1 MRILRIACRYRRYP
15 ELFYQRH
22 PELGALSFAEQYRIV
37 KDDCFAWADAWTRAL
52 TPLGHE
58 VWEPML
64 YAEVMQRT
72 WAREQGLPAESLSL
86 HQIAIQQAKHF
97 KPDVV
102 WCSWWDWSTDAL
114 QELKRAAPS
123 IRLLVVS
130 VGGALPPDRLS
141 PAVDLVLSCMPEL
154 VQELRAAGARAE
166 LLSHAFYTR
175 VLELLPWKE
184 PAKAVTFIGSISQW
198 AGMHGQREALLAE
211 LAKNLPM
218 VIYSPDFASYA
229 TTSNVRTSAR
239 CFLYDLVH
247 GPLGSRIPKAVLSR
261 IPLVRGIARW
271 PVRPRGRYA
280 TVLGRIMRPGIWGLE
295 AYAGLQTSRLSLNF
309 HPDLSHTYASNMR
322 LFEATGVKTCLVTDW
337 KQNLKEF
344 FEPDREVV
352 AYSNTAECVEKLCY
366 LLDHESERRAIA
378 EAGQRRALRE
388 HTFEHRA
395 PILDQ
400 IMRGYIPRR
409 AHAAA
414 SESKQ
419 S

>member
-58 VWEPML
+58 VWEPLL

-102 WCSWWDWSTDAL
+102 WCSWWDWSADAL
-114 QELKRAAPS
+114 QELKQAAPP

-130 VGGALPPDRLS
+130 VGGALPPGRLS
-141 PAVDLVLSCMPEL
+141 SAVNLVLSCAPET
-154 VQELRAAGARAE
+154 VQKLRSQGAPTE
-166 LLSHAFYTR
+166 HLSHAFYRR
-175 VLELLPWKE
+175 VLDLLPPGE
-184 PAKAVTFIGSISQW
+184 TAKPLTFIGSISTW
-198 AGMHGQREALLAE
+198 AGVHESREELLANV
-211 LAKNLPM
+211 ARNLP
-218 VIYSPDFASYA
+218 IEIFSLD
-229 TTSNVRTSAR
+229 SAR
-239 CFLYDLVH
+239 YTEPSDLKVRCRCVLHDFVH
-247 GPLGSRIPKAVLSR
+247 GALGRHLPKSILRRLPVIRGSVL
-261 IPLVRGIARW
+261 W
-271 PVRPRGRYA
+271 PVRPRGRHA
-280 TVLGRIMRPGIWGLE
+280 GTLRKAMRPGLWGLE
-295 AYAGLQTSRLSLNF
+295 AYAAMQSSRATLNV
-309 HPDLSHTYASNMR
+309 HDNTAPEYASNMR

-337 KQNLKEF
+337 KQNLKEL

-352 AYSNTAECVEKLCY
+352 AYSNKAECVEKLRY

-400 IMRGYIPRR
+400 ILHRYMPGRP
-409 AHAAA
+409 HAAV

-419 S
+419 A